1 MQGFVTIAKQLD
13 YETTQ
18 KYYVNIIATDKAS
31 DPSQRKTS
39 MTVLTVNLEDS
50 DDLDPAFAHPLYTS
64 RVVSGVTAGVL
75 DIKPDKIQAEDQ
87 DSLRSEILYTFI
99 SGKPKF
105 YGDYFSIDRRTGV
118 VRQTRSLDRETA
130 SEFEMI
136 IMAEENNENRRRTRT
151 KLMIKVEAK
160 DIHPPELSV
169 SADEGYIDE
178 NSPIGTLV
186 LDKNKNPI
194 KFTVADQDLVC
205 IIIF

>member
-1 MQGFVTIAKQLD
+1 
-13 YETTQ
+13 
-18 KYYVNIIATDKAS
+18 
-31 DPSQRKTS
+31 

-87 DSLRSEILYTFI
+87 DSLRSEIFYTFV
-99 SGKPKF
+99 SGKPNF

-136 IMAEENNENRRRTRT
+136 IMAEENTQNRVFDCRLFVFLHRV
-151 KLMIKVEAK
+151 LFL
-160 DIHPPELSV
+160 D
-169 SADEGYIDE
+169 SANYP
-178 NSPIGTLV
+178 NFWALV
-186 LDKNKNPI
+186 
-194 KFTVADQDLVC
+194 
-205 IIIF
+205 